1 MIDLNGEIRF
11 VDEDQVEEIKSGHIE
26 DNVSLYTPQNF
37 KVIFNRYIESLPIAD
52 KASELLRDFTNAP
65 STTMYKRMEFFPV
78 GVDSETLNLWV
89 SPAIQ
94 PCSGNFPIIEEFLH
108 NTICSGDDAS
118 YDYLIKFI
126 AHMVQ
131 KPEEKP
137 GVMIVLLG
145 GEGVGKGSLFN
156 LLRTIWTSTTAL
168 TANIDNITGRF
179 NGLLASNYIIC
190 LDEAMFVGDRKSQD
204 KIKSLITESSVM
216 IEEKYQPCRNIK
228 SCHRFFA
235 ASNQKHF
242 SSIRKGDRRH
252 FFLKVSDSQKDNYG
266 YWDAFYKNIPK
277 EISAF
282 FDYLQT
288 LDISGFNPRAY
299 TKTTEH
305 TKQRLTSL
313 SGFHRYWYECL
324 SQGGFTHEY
333 VWEEWDKGRFVPT
346 NKLINGYASF
356 DRTATKYLPITTQ
369 AISDYMAELCPVALK
384 MRKQEYGKLSRGY
397 MLPSLSSARQTF
409 EKYFGDKIDWC
420 DGPEVE
426 NEEKNVHAMVAKV
439 ATG

>member
-1 MIDLNGEIRF
+1 MIDLSGEVRF
-11 VDEDQVEEIKSGHIE
+11 VDNDQVEKIKSGHIE

-37 KVIFNRYIESLPIAD
+37 KVIFNRYIESLPITE
-52 KASELLRDFTNAP
+52 KASDLLRDFTNDP

-94 PCSGNFPIIEEFLH
+94 PCPGNFPIIEEFLH

-168 TANIDNITGRF
+168 TANVDNITGRF

-190 LDEAMFVGDRKSQD
+190 LDEAIFVGDRKSQD

-228 SCHRFFA
+228 SCHRFFRC
-235 ASNQKHF
+235 Q
-242 SSIRKGDRRH
+242 
-252 FFLKVSDSQKDNYG
+252 
-266 YWDAFYKNIPK
+266 
-277 EISAF
+277 
-282 FDYLQT
+282 
-288 LDISGFNPRAY
+288 
-299 TKTTEH
+299 
-305 TKQRLTSL
+305 
-313 SGFHRYWYECL
+313 
-324 SQGGFTHEY
+324 
-333 VWEEWDKGRFVPT
+333 
-346 NKLINGYASF
+346 
-356 DRTATKYLPITTQ
+356 
-369 AISDYMAELCPVALK
+369 
-384 MRKQEYGKLSRGY
+384 
-397 MLPSLSSARQTF
+397 
-409 EKYFGDKIDWC
+409 
-420 DGPEVE
+420 
-426 NEEKNVHAMVAKV
+426 
-439 ATG
+439 